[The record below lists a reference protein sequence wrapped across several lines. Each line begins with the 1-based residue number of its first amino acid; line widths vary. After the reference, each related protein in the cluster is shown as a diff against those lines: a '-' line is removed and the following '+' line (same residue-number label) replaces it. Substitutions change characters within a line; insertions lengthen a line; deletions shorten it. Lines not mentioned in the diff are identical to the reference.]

1 MRKLWATL
9 IGILAVGAAQ
19 PLVLAGSPARPF
31 MSVRAFRQSSV
42 GYRSRLLLPPSVTAF
57 ELDTRD
63 QEGNRAAG
71 FSMEKLQ
78 PIANTLP
85 AQSGSSLAIPFL
97 PSELVD
103 AFAVNAKPS
112 SPRINPIDF
121 FQVPPLN
128 FNAKVRI
135 GRD

>member
-1 MRKLWATL
+1 MTKLWTSL

-19 PLVLAGSPARPF
+19 PLVLASHPAQPS
-31 MSVRAFRQSSV
+31 MSVRAFRQSST
-42 GYRSRLLLPPSVTAF
+42 GYRSRLLLPPSVSF
-57 ELDTRD
+57 FQLDTRD

-97 PSELVD
+97 PSDLVD

-135 GRD
+135 GQD

>member
-1 MRKLWATL
+1 M
-9 IGILAVGAAQ
+9 IGVMAVGAAQ
-19 PLVLAGSPARPF
+19 PIVLASHPARPS
-31 MSVRAFRQSSV
+31 MSVRSFRQSSV
-42 GYRSRLLLPPSVTAF
+42 GYRSRLLLPPSARVF
-57 ELDTRD
+57 QLDTGGR
-63 QEGNRAAG
+63 QGNRAAV
-71 FSMEKLQ
+71 FSIEKLQ
-78 PIANTLP
+78 PIADTLP

-112 SPRINPIDF
+112 SPQINPIDF